1 MLNAYDK
8 LKNSG
13 IPDFDHALHEQIR
26 KSDAYLP
33 SEQLKRAVELAL
45 LLGQPLLLTGE
56 PGTGKTELARH
67 LARHFS
73 KPGEEVKFHVFNT
86 KTTSSAQDLLYR
98 YDALR
103 HFQYAQNNAKE
114 LTLKEVEKR
123 FIRYQALGRAIKEN
137 EHRAVV
143 LIDEID
149 KAPRDFPNDLLDVLD
164 RLSFEVPELEYEG
177 EKCIKT
183 TPAKRPIVILTSNSE
198 KDLPAPF
205 LRRCIFFHIEFP
217 NKEMLEKILADKLS
231 RFNGEQI
238 AAIVNHF
245 IRIREKCKRK
255 QPSTA
260 ELLHWTVALEKLDE
274 SGRLPISRLDSPH
287 NEAEKKEIISSYSL
301 LIKNK
306 DDWKDIVT
314 QE

>member
-1 MLNAYDK
+1 MKTYDE

-13 IPDFDHALHEQIR
+13 IPDFDNTLHEQIR
-26 KSDAYLP
+26 KSDAYLA

-73 KPGEEVKFHVFNT
+73 KPDRETDFYVFNT
-86 KTTSSAQDLLYR
+86 KTTSSAQDLFYR

-103 HFQYAQNNAKE
+103 HFQYAQNNPQE
-114 LTLKEVEKR
+114 LPPVEVENR
-123 FIRYQALGRAIKEN
+123 FVKYQALGEAIKSN
-137 EHRAVV
+137 RRAVV

-164 RLSFEVPELEYEG
+164 TLSFEVPELDYVG
-177 EKCIKT
+177 ERRIKT
-183 TPAKRPIVILTSNSE
+183 TPDKRPIVILTSNSE

-217 NKEMLEKILADKLS
+217 DTGMLEKILGGKLS
-231 RFNGEQI
+231 RFNADQI
-238 AAIVNHF
+238 TAVVNHF
-245 IRIREKCKRK
+245 MRIREKCKRK

-260 ELLHWTVALEKLDE
+260 ELLYWTVALEKLDE
-274 SGRLPISRLDSPH
+274 KGLLPISRLDAPE
-287 NEAEKKEIISSYSL
+287 NEAEKKELISSYSL